1 MSVDISNVSSPE
13 TETIDDIIKIIEETI
28 DSIYAVREKNQDMT
42 AYEQIE
48 IDTYRSVLILIR
60 VKKSGLLKKLRIQKL
75 KGDGRWQ
82 LFE

>member
-13 TETIDDIIKIIEETI
+13 TETIDDIIKIIEETV

-48 IDTYRSVLILIR
+48 IDTYRTVLILIQAKR
-60 VKKSGLLKKLRIQKL
+60 SGLIKKLRIQKL
-75 KGDGRWQ
+75 RGDGRWQ
-82 LFE
+82 PFV

>member
-13 TETIDDIIKIIEETI
+13 TETIDDIIKVIEDII
-28 DSIYAVREKNQDMT
+28 DDIYAEREKNQDMT

-48 IDTYRSVLILIR
+48 IDAYRQVLILIQA
-60 VKKSGLLKKLRIQKL
+60 KKSGLLKKLRIQKL

-82 LFE
+82 PFV